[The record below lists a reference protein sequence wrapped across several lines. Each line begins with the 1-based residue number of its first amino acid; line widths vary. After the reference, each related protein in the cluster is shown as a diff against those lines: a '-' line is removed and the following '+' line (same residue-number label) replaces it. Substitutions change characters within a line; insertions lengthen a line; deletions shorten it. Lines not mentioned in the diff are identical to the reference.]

1 MLLFATFL
9 SVAVG
14 CPSVCRCSGR
24 GRVYCNDKNLKSI
37 PYGIPVDTKTLFL
50 QNNRLIN
57 SPELNSRLSELPQ
70 LERLM
75 LYNNELVEFP
85 AIRSITLRE
94 MDVNGNQIERVS
106 NLVKLNNLDRL
117 NLDDNSLSTSH
128 LDFSGMPHLRQ
139 LSLNKNLF
147 STFPTGL
154 PASIENLILSNN
166 KITTISAKSVE
177 SLSSVQ
183 NLRLDHNK
191 INDQVKFI
199 PKIFFLKNSYF

>member
-1 MLLFATFL
+1 MLLFGTLL
-9 SVAVG
+9 SLAVS
-14 CPSVCRCSGR
+14 CPTVCRCSGR
-24 GRVYCNDKNLKSI
+24 GRVYCNDKSLTSV

-57 SPELNSRLSELPQ
+57 SPELNSRLSRLPQ

-85 AIRSITLRE
+85 GIQSVTLRE
-94 MDVNGNQIERVS
+94 MDLNGNQIERVS

-117 NLDDNSLSTSH
+117 NLDDNALSANH
-128 LDFSGMPHLRQ
+128 IDLSGMPHLRS
-139 LSLNKNLF
+139 LSLSKNLL

-154 PASIENLILSNN
+154 PGSVESLILSTN
-166 KITTISAKSVE
+166 KIATISAKSVE

-191 INDQVKFI
+191 INDQVS
-199 PKIFFLKNSYF
+199 LA